1 MMMLQRLLVRLSFLI
16 LYFSPSLLVGSETMV
31 DVCKNRKVIALGD
44 SLTEGLFMTPNGDK
58 YLCCH
63 PYAEKLSQL
72 LVGNNIEVLQAGRS
86 GWTANQVLTDTL
98 PRHLALHVNSK
109 VLIILAGTNDLDKHL
124 ALNHTIRDILRLHKL
139 ALNSSYSYPDS
150 VVYTIA
156 ITIPQAKKANSG
168 WENDRIYINER
179 ITAFQQRCSSR
190 VALINMDIPFNQTDP
205 NILELYWAKDTVH
218 LNEKGYDQFAEVIFN
233 TMKSFTVTNAE
244 LPSSC
249 MDLDMDN

>member
-1 MMMLQRLLVRLSFLI
+1 MVSRRYHLFWILSALLISFLVVE
-16 LYFSPSLLVGSETMV
+16 VGSETLI

-44 SLTEGLFMTPNGDK
+44 SLTEGLYMTPAGDK

-63 PYAEKLSQL
+63 PYAGRLSQL
-72 LVGNNIEVLQAGRS
+72 LVGNNIEVLQTGRS
-86 GWTANQVLTDTL
+86 GWTANQVKSDL

-109 VLIILAGTNDLDKHL
+109 ALIILAGTNDLDKHTGV
-124 ALNHTIRDILRLHKL
+124 NHTIRDILRLHKL
-139 ALNSSYSYPDS
+139 ALNSSYSFSDP

-156 ITIPQAKKANSG
+156 VTIPQASAAASI
-168 WENDRIYINER
+168 WEKDRIYINER

-205 NILELYWAKDTVH
+205 SILDMYWSKDTVH
-218 LNEKGYDQFAEVIFN
+218 LNEKGYDQFAEVIYQTMNSFN
-233 TMKSFTVTNAE
+233 VTNAE

-249 MDLDMDN
+249 MDLEADD